1 MPQKNMKSLNIF
13 SEDDIYLLRLDEK
26 DKKTIRR
33 DEVFKGQ
40 NRMSKY
46 GSYDV
51 VMYFGDAMGDFEKD
65 FYNNFIFPNPM
76 YGKW

>member
-1 MPQKNMKSLNIF
+1 MKSLNIF
-13 SEDDIYLLRLDEK
+13 SDDDIYLLRLDRK

-33 DEVFKGQ
+33 NEVFKGE
-40 NRMSKY
+40 NRMSEY
-46 GSYDV
+46 GPFDV
-51 VMYFGDAMGDFEKD
+51 VMYFGDAMGDFEEKD